1 VQYAEAADAPNTLR
15 ATGATGTPSSLGA
28 GTRASPPA
36 GGARDGRAYLAA
48 HAGTHAVATLRRR
61 LVTLARAHRQAGIEG
76 IWFGHPAIG
85 NVMRGIARE
94 RGTAQCQ
101 APECRQVRRLG
112 SLVGKAPHRMRH
124 QLLDHWSG

>member
-1 VQYAEAADAPNTLR
+1 MPRPWSPIMRRCPPLSEPALPAKHAQAALARAVQYAEAADAPHTLR

-61 LVTLARAHRQAGIEG
+61 LVTIARAHRQAGIEG
-76 IWFGHPAIG
+76 
-85 NVMRGIARE
+85 
-94 RGTAQCQ
+94 
-101 APECRQVRRLG
+101 
-112 SLVGKAPHRMRH
+112 
-124 QLLDHWSG
+124 